1 LLHAAAATAG
11 GDRSGG
17 SGRWTERQLRA
28 GGWAGGR
35 WNCVPGGRICPS
47 LPMAAATEPLTVTGD
62 LFARVRQAGARA
74 AATVACRGGPR
85 WWWRRRRRRAAMHEE
100 IRRAR
105 RLYGISLR
113 RRWKASPETTP
124 RFAPPPRGR
133 DAPAAVSTQ
142 APARRICS
150 HTRRMRSTAHH
161 RHHSGTH
168 PPPPPLE
175 PPPAAGSSQGEKDR
189 ERERDKGD
197 RRKKKGNER
206 EDDMWIYMRGPFVI
220 QKIIVGPTDIW
231 VPHVILSYPFF
242 LLPFLPSLSLP
253 LSLRAWGAA
262 SGSAAATAGD
272 GWSGSGGRAAIGVVD
287 PKAGYAPRFPSSS

>member
-1 LLHAAAATAG
+1 
-11 GDRSGG
+11 
-17 SGRWTERQLRA
+17 
-28 GGWAGGR
+28 
-35 WNCVPGGRICPS
+35 
-47 LPMAAATEPLTVTGD
+47 
-62 LFARVRQAGARA
+62 
-74 AATVACRGGPR
+74 
-85 WWWRRRRRRAAMHEE
+85 MHEE

-150 HTRRMRSTAHH
+150 HTRRTRSTDHH

-206 EDDMWIYMRGPFVI
+206 EDDMWDPYVRVA
-220 QKIIVGPTDIW
+220 
-231 VPHVILSYPFF
+231 HNFF
-242 LLPFLPSLSLP
+242 LCVNDQ
-253 LSLRAWGAA
+253 W
-262 SGSAAATAGD
+262 
-272 GWSGSGGRAAIGVVD
+272 
-287 PKAGYAPRFPSSS
+287 APHIFFNFNTK